1 MSRLLLLTILA
12 AFGNLAPFALAAPA
26 ETAAVARDDN
36 EQTVTD
42 TDRQP
47 NAESD
52 AGQAAEE
59 KATDSLPEASQ
70 LRQRDLGDAFR
81 NFKPSEEISADNAV
95 SFPVDI

>member
-12 AFGNLAPFALAAPA
+12 AFGSLAPFALAAPA
-26 ETAAVARDDN
+26 ETAAVARDN

-59 KATDSLPEASQ
+59 KATGSLPEAGQ

>member
-12 AFGNLAPFALAAPA
+12 TFGSLAPFALAAPP
-26 ETAAVARDDN
+26 ETAAVARDN
-36 EQTVTD
+36 EPTATD
-42 TDRQP
+42 SGKQLS
-47 NAESD
+47 AESD